1 MYQVPSTCSLFSFI
15 LTTQNERLL
24 WNYKWENRDFQKLN
38 SLGKLKIEE
47 VAEAGW
53 SILSTLDTG
62 LLVKDIFQS
71 HQIIKMKLLI
81 NFWGC
86 SSVQF
91 VDPSRGSWEN
101 QTSHCPQTLNN
112 QGTSMSTTGVQ
123 SIKNTAITPD
133 CLSLNLDSTSLC
145 ILETLDN
152 VLYFSVPQFLHV

>member
-1 MYQVPSTCSLFSFI
+1 MRQ
-15 LTTQNERLL
+15 RLL
-24 WNYKWENRDFQKLN
+24 LNYKWENRDFQKLN

-53 SILSTLDTG
+53 SLLGTLDAG
-62 LLVKDIFQS
+62 LSVKDLFQS

-81 NFWGC
+81 NFWVC

-101 QTSHCPQTLNN
+101 QISHCPQTLSN
-112 QGTSMSTTGVQ
+112 QGTSMSTTVVQ
-123 SIKNTAITPD
+123 SINNTAITSD

-145 ILETLDN
+145 ILETLGN
-152 VLYFSVPQFLHV
+152 ALYFCVPQFLHV